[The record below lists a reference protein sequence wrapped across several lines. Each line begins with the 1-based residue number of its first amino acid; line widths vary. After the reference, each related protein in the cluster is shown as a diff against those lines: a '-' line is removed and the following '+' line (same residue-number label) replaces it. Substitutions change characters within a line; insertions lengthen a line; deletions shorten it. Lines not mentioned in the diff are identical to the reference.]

1 MMLKTA
7 TWTLCLLAIS
17 SASLMGGERNFL
29 LAGRDFGGPILGAPV
44 FFGQS
49 DPLLGPEASAQAPL
63 DGPMIEGPIPDPY
76 MPADPGM
83 ASGAAVPLYHN
94 VQYKDVCRIS
104 PCSVPKIVAVRD
116 PCWRKDRCDRCAQPP
131 CVYVQICVPNCGCER
146 VRCSLDGKRVVYDYG
161 KYSVSVWSRGGRVI
175 VNYDKGLL

>member
-7 TWTLCLLAIS
+7 SWTLCLFVIS
-17 SASLMGGERNFL
+17 TAGVSGGERSFL
-29 LAGRDFGGPILGAPV
+29 LAGRETSGPILGAPI
-44 FFGQS
+44 FFGQP
-49 DPLLGPEASAQAPL
+49 DPSLGPADSVHEPL
-63 DGPMIEGPIPDPY
+63 DGPMIEGPIPDQY

-83 ASGAAVPLYHN
+83 VSGAPIPLYHN
-94 VQYKDVCRIS
+94 VQYQDVRRVS

-116 PCWRKDRCDRCAQPP
+116 PCWRKDRCNRCEQAP

-146 VRCSLDGKRVVYDYG
+146 VRCSRDGKRVVYDYG
-161 KYSVSVWSRGGRVI
+161 KYSVSVTSRGGRVV